1 MNLYSK
7 SPKPLREMV
16 RSAYFVPE
24 TVHTDELFRDMQKNK
39 THMAI
44 IVDEYGG
51 THGVITLT
59 DLIEEIVGDL
69 DETEDEKDIVR
80 SGEGYIISGQTE
92 RRDLDEL
99 FDIETDSDS
108 STIGGWVMEQLEKIP
123 ETGDELEADGI
134 KVKVTKADDKRVIE
148 LYAEKLP
155 EESDDEKEEDGNE
168 KEEKSESDK
177 E

>member
-1 MNLYSK
+1 MMKADVLF
-7 SPKPLREMV
+7 REMKQGKQDG
-16 RSAYFVPE
+16 S
-24 TVHTDELFRDMQKNK
+24 TI
-39 THMAI
+39 AI
-44 IVDEYGG
+44 VVDEYGG

-134 KVKVTKADDKRVIE
+134 KVRVTKADDKRVIE

-155 EESDDEKEEDGNE
+155 EEDEGGDSDNNEPDKDED
-168 KEEKSESDK
+168 
-177 E
+177 